1 MKKLNSL
8 LKLGHIINE
17 MVSDY
22 LKNYIFYLFTI
33 II

>member
-8 LKLGHIINE
+8 LKLGHIINK

-22 LKNYIFYLFTI
+22 LKNNIFYLLI
-33 II
+33 